1 MLYSSVLLTFPICK
15 TFKVKIKNTWNDK
28 VSNACSYRNEFQA
41 VVVLLEVW
49 VWKKL
54 KVSSRVKTKY
64 WLEIRNESIDRCIL
78 FFFNPLHVWKSL
90 VKETVF

>member
-1 MLYSSVLLTFPICK
+1 MLYSSVLLTFPIQRYR
-15 TFKVKIKNTWNDK
+15 KVKIKNTWNDK
-28 VSNACSYRNEFQA
+28 VLNAYSYRNKFQA

-64 WLEIRNESIDRCIL
+64 WLEIRNESIYRFRL
-78 FFFNPLHVWKSL
+78 FFFNPFHVWKSL

>member
-1 MLYSSVLLTFPICK
+1 MLYSSVLLTFQRYR
-15 TFKVKIKNTWNDK
+15 KVKIKNTWNDK
-28 VSNACSYRNEFQA
+28 VLNAYSYRNEFQA

-64 WLEIRNESIDRCIL
+64 WLEIRHESIYSCRL
-78 FFFNPLHVWKSL
+78 FFFNPPLVWKSL
-90 VKETVF
+90 VKETAF

>member
-1 MLYSSVLLTFPICK
+1 MLYSSVLQRYR
-15 TFKVKIKNTWNDK
+15 KVKIKNTWNDK
-28 VSNACSYRNEFQA
+28 VLNAYSYRNKFQA

-64 WLEIRNESIDRCIL
+64 WLEIRNESIYIYLDYFSLIPSM
-78 FFFNPLHVWKSL
+78 FEKVWLKKQYSKL
-90 VKETVF
+90 S